1 MNEPIRLLLVDD
13 NPDDRAMAL
22 RALRREFPGIEAA
35 EIQNEESLHAA
46 LSRFRF
52 DLAIIDYQLL
62 WSTGLDIFPRIRE
75 FAPDCPVIMFTGTGN
90 EEIAVA
96 ALKAGIDDYVLK
108 SPRHFAR
115 LTASARL
122 ALERVRE
129 RRRAEA
135 LELRLEDLLTRLN
148 VGVCRTRLDGSILYA
163 NPAFRRIFSLPP
175 APAHLPR
182 LPELIPSLRNQDFTE
197 LRDGHG
203 RPWEARIESPP
214 GKEAWISITQ
224 SLGLAPV
231 YLDDVVAEAEPEKAE
246 PLVDVLV
253 EDVTERKRRDEINQ
267 QLQRLEAIRRLAG
280 GVAHDFN
287 NMLTAI
293 NGYSEILLAD
303 MDKDNPL
310 RESLEQINLAGSRA
324 ARLTRELLAFG
335 RNQMLMARDFD
346 LNPFLASLAP
356 EIRRILGDAIR
367 LDLELDSRPLRV
379 NCDPAQMENVVIN
392 IVQNARDAMP
402 EGGNLLIRCQA
413 RHAARGQGGMDL
425 NFHDLTGD
433 GAYGVITLADTGR
446 GMEPSV
452 LARIFEPFFTTKP
465 KAKRTGMG
473 LSAAYGIVKQSG
485 GTITAESAPGRGSRF
500 EVWIPATISGEVGSA
515 LESNAAE
522 SAQSNED
529 AS

>member
-1 MNEPIRLLLVDD
+1 MSDTIRLLLVDD
-13 NPDDRAMAL
+13 NPDDRALAI

-35 EIQNEESLHAA
+35 EIHDEESLHAA

-52 DLAIIDYQLL
+52 DLAIVDYQLL
-62 WSTGLDIFPRIRE
+62 WSNGLDVFPRIRE

-90 EEIAVA
+90 EEVAVS
-96 ALKAGIDDYVLK
+96 ALKAGFDDYVLK

-115 LTASARL
+115 LIASARL

-129 RRRAEA
+129 RRRAEG
-135 LELRLEDLLTRLN
+135 LEMRLEDLLTRLN

-163 NPAFRRIFSLPP
+163 NPAFRRIFSQPP
-175 APAHLPR
+175 APAHLPT
-182 LPELIPSLRNQDFTE
+182 LPQLIPSLRNQDLAE

-203 RPWEARIESPP
+203 RPWETRIETPP
-214 GKEAWISITQ
+214 GKETWLSITQ
-224 SLGLAPV
+224 SLGLGPV
-231 YLDDVVAEAEPEKAE
+231 YLDEVVAEAEPEKAE

-253 EDVTERKRRDEINQ
+253 EDITERKRREEIGQ

-293 NGYSEILLAD
+293 NGYSEILLAA
-303 MDKDNPL
+303 MEKDNPL

-335 RNQMLMARDFD
+335 RNQMLVARDFD
-346 LNPFLASLAP
+346 LNPFLAALAP
-356 EIRRILGDAIR
+356 EIRRILGDAIC
-367 LDLELDSRPLRV
+367 LDLELDTLPLRV
-379 NCDPAQMENVVIN
+379 NCDPAQMENVILN
-392 IVQNARDAMP
+392 LVQNARDAMP
-402 EGGNLLIRCQA
+402 EGGKLLIRCQA
-413 RHAARGQGGMDL
+413 RQAAKGQRGADL
-425 NFHDLTGD
+425 NIHGLAGE

-446 GMEPSV
+446 GMDPPV

-485 GTITAESAPGRGSRF
+485 GTITAESVPGRGSRF
-500 EVWIPATISGEVGSA
+500 EVWIPATTPSEDASA
-515 LESNAAE
+515 LESSPSE
-522 SAQSNED
+522 SAHSNED
-529 AS
+529 AA